1 MNPHGRNDQR
11 ILSPQR
17 LPFRHIPR
25 TLNKSAQY
33 TIAPGPRLSTFFWYN
48 GPYFYHFYGFK
59 FITTIRFGTKNGIPM
74 WTKLMYKIHQLFKFR
89 PKHSKKIWQQKT
101 VAITYFGGAD
111 GTQTHDL
118 YDANVA
124 LYQLSYN
131 PKTLVRIR
139 GLEPP
144 RHCCH

>member
-1 MNPHGRNDQR
+1 
-11 ILSPQR
+11 
-17 LPFRHIPR
+17 
-25 TLNKSAQY
+25 
-33 TIAPGPRLSTFFWYN
+33 
-48 GPYFYHFYGFK
+48 
-59 FITTIRFGTKNGIPM
+59 
-74 WTKLMYKIHQLFKFR
+74 MYKIHQLFKFR

-131 PKTLVRIR
+131 PDSGADKKTRTSKALLPLVPETSASTNSAISARDWTI
-139 GLEPP
+139 LY
-144 RHCCH
+144 